1 MVRRTDIEGKAIL
14 DKEGNFIENISCEAT
29 AGKGCCPY
37 KNAVNKTGMTE
48 GAVYGMFGTPCWYR
62 GKWGNYLL
70 EALEG
75 DAEYSFYGDND
86 DQTEKSPES
95 CRATADYMEELL
107 DEQLG
112 DNKEFIVNGE
122 DLVPQVRYAVWW
134 LRWVADEADGSNC
147 WY

>member
-14 DKEGNFIENISCEAT
+14 DKEGNFIENISCEET
-29 AGKGCCPY
+29 TSKGCCPY
-37 KNAVNKTGMTE
+37 KNAVDKTGMTE

-75 DAEYSFYGDND
+75 DSEYSFYGDND

-107 DEQLG
+107 NEQLG
-112 DNKEFIVNGE
+112 DDTEFIVNGE